1 MNKRIL
7 LTLALALSA
16 LSAFAATP
24 RSVKLDN
31 GLSMNVEV
39 ISESIFRVQISPD
52 KTFPEALLNRYGV
65 VKTDW
70 PEVKVDYEFDAGQ
83 PAGLNETYI
92 FSTGKA
98 TLCIAKANGAVTLK
112 DADGKVVVRDIL
124 FRKPG
129 SPEVRALAEAVID
142 KFGSLVVAKNDGII
156 GDDTNSKNK
165 RDTAE
170 AGDPAHASIISISM
184 EDGERFYGG
193 GSTSREHIQHRGE
206 MLRMWTAYQH
216 TEIPMPFMMSSRGW
230 GIFNNTTRK
239 NHFDVGCTDPER
251 FNIYNTA
258 DVADFYLMLGSDMP
272 SVLDLYTQITGRT
285 YVLPKWAYGFAFGPN
300 MREDQWAILSDAA
313 NFRQMGVPVDLFWL
327 EPQWMEKRYDFS
339 TKKKWNYDRF
349 SPEPYWLQNSMPK
362 KYYPRLFVGKLNSM
376 GIHLGLWLCEEY
388 DHSIIEEDL
397 IAERE
402 GRPQSGLEHW
412 PDHLTTFMDMG
423 IDGFKLDP
431 ARTIDEHPTW
441 SYHNGLT
448 DREMHNLNQVLLV
461 KQIASMTRKHTG
473 KRSWHHYCGGWAG
486 TQHWTAA
493 NSGDNGGGLIA
504 LYDQHN
510 LGMSGFMN
518 LSCDVMSVPRE
529 QEMQGLHFGI
539 FLPWVQVNSWFS
551 MMQPFYYSGVEKEMY
566 KFYVKL
572 RYQFIPYIYSNALE
586 GALTGMPMVR
596 SMPLEFPDDRNCD
609 DMALQYMFG
618 HQYCVSAYSN
628 DIYLPAGEWINV
640 WTDEL
645 VNSKGE
651 VVTRELPYNRAGQFF
666 VRNGAIVPT
675 MPDVEFIGSKPQT
688 DFIIKVYPHGESS
701 FTMYEDD
708 GESYEYENGAISS
721 TLFECSQ
728 SGKNVSIVV
737 NPVQGSYKGMPAA
750 RNYSFEVRCT
760 SKPRK
765 VLVNGTKVKDW
776 TWEDNTLKLSA
787 GKTAVSDKLN
797 LNVQL

>member
-1 MNKRIL
+1 MANPVHKVSL
-7 LTLALALSA
+7 E
-16 LSAFAATP
+16 
-24 RSVKLDN
+24 N
-31 GLSMNVEV
+31 GMTIGVEV
-39 ISESIFRVQISPD
+39 CKGDIFRICISPD
-52 KTFPEALLNRYGV
+52 GQFPEALLNRYGIV
-65 VKTDW
+65 RTDW
-70 PEVKVDYEFDAGQ
+70 PSVGETVNDEGGRFTVSTASAGIVIDKATGAICLKDSKGDSIVREIVFHKGGSAEVK
-83 PAGLNETYI
+83 
-92 FSTGKA
+92 
-98 TLCIAKANGAVTLK
+98 
-112 DADGKVVVRDIL
+112 
-124 FRKPG
+124 
-129 SPEVRALAEAVID
+129 ALAEAVID
-142 KFGSLVVAKNDGII
+142 KFGGLVVAKNDGII
-156 GDDTNSKNK
+156 GDDNNAKNK
-165 RDTAE
+165 RDVAE
-170 AGDPAHASIISISM
+170 AGDPATASIISLSM

-230 GIFNNTTRK
+230 GVFDNTTRK
-239 NHFDVGCTDPER
+239 CHFDVGFTDPDR

-258 DVADFYLMLGSDMP
+258 GTADFYLMAGTDMP

-339 TKKKWNYDRF
+339 TQKRWNYDKF
-349 SPEPYWLQNSMPK
+349 SPEPYWLQDKMPK
-362 KYYPRLFVGKLNSM
+362 KFYPRLFVGKLRSM

-412 PDHLTTFMDMG
+412 PDHLANFMDMG
-423 IDGFKLDP
+423 VDGFKLDP
-431 ARTIDEHPTW
+431 ARTIDEHPSW
-441 SYHNGLT
+441 KYHNGLS
-448 DREMHNLNQVLLV
+448 DKEMHNLNQVLLV
-461 KQIASMTRKHTG
+461 KQVASMTREHTG

-486 TQHWTAA
+486 
-493 NSGDNGGGLIA
+493 S
-504 LYDQHN
+504 QHN
-510 LGMSGFMN
+510 LGNSGFMN

-529 QEMQGLHFGI
+529 QEMQGLHFGV
-539 FLPWVQVNSWFS
+539 FLPWLQVNSWFS

-566 KFYVKL
+566 KFYINL
-572 RYQFIPYIYSNALE
+572 RYRFIPYIYSNALE

-609 DMALQYMFG
+609 DMVFQYMFG
-618 HQYCVSAYSN
+618 RQYCVSAFSN

-640 WTDEL
+640 WTGEL
-645 VNSKGE
+645 VDSKGE
-651 VVTRELPYNRAGQFF
+651 KITCEIPYNRAGQFF

-675 MPDVEFIGSKPQT
+675 QPEVEFIGSKPQT
-688 DFIIKVYPHGESS
+688 DFIIKVYPPGESS

-708 GESYEYENGAISS
+708 GESYAYENGAICS
-721 TLFECSQ
+721 TLFECRQ
-728 SGKNVSIVV
+728 DGKAVDIKV
-737 NPVQGSYKGMPAA
+737 NPVEGTYEGIPDA

-765 VLVNGTKVKDW
+765 VLVNGARTKDW
-776 TWEDNTLKLSA
+776 TWEDNTLKVPAVKTGIRESA
-787 GKTAVSDKLN
+787 N
-797 LNVQL
+797 LKIQL

>member
-1 MNKRIL
+1 MKKNLIIAIL
-7 LTLALALSA
+7 MLAAIPLAA
-16 LSAFAATP
+16 NPA
-24 RSVKLDN
+24 RNVKLDN
-31 GLSMNVEV
+31 GLNINVEV
-39 ISESIFRVQISPD
+39 ISESIFRVQISPNKD
-52 KTFPEALLNRYGV
+52 FPEALLNRYGV

-83 PAGLNETYI
+83 PAGLNETYV

-112 DADGKVVVRDIL
+112 DAAGKVVVRDIL

-129 SPEVRALAEAVID
+129 SPEVKALAEAVID

-441 SYHNGLT
+441 KYHNGLT
-448 DREMHNLNQVLLV
+448 DKEMHNLNQVLLT

-640 WTDEL
+640 WTGEL
-645 VNSKGE
+645 VDSKGE

-776 TWEDNTLKLSA
+776 TWEDNTLKVSA

>member
-1 MNKRIL
+1 MKRFLLIL
-7 LTLALALSA
+7 VSAAAAISALAG
-16 LSAFAATP
+16 TP

-31 GLSMNVEV
+31 GLSLNVEV
-39 ISESIFRVQISPD
+39 ISESIFRVQISPT

-65 VKTDW
+65 VRTDW
-70 PEVKVDYEFDAGQ
+70 PEVETNYEFDAGQ

-92 FSTGKA
+92 FSTPKA

-112 DADGKVVVRDIL
+112 DATGRVVVRDIL
-124 FRKPG
+124 FRRPG

-142 KFGSLVVAKNDGII
+142 KFGGLVVAKNDGII
-156 GDDTNSKNK
+156 GDDNNSKNK

-170 AGDPAHASIISISM
+170 AGIPAQASIISISM

-239 NHFDVGCTDPER
+239 CHFDVGYTDPER

-258 DVADFYLMLGSDMP
+258 DVADFYLMLGTDMP
-272 SVLDLYTQITGRT
+272 SILDLYTQITGRT

-339 TKKKWNYDRF
+339 TQKRWNYDKF
-349 SPEPYWLQNSMPK
+349 SPEPYWLQDKMPK
-362 KYYPRLFVGKLNSM
+362 KFYPRLFVGKLNSM

-402 GRPQSGLEHW
+402 GRAQSGLEHW
-412 PDHLTTFMDMG
+412 PDHLTNFMDMG
-423 IDGFKLDP
+423 VDGFKLDP

-441 SYHNGLT
+441 KYHNGLT
-448 DREMHNLNQVLLV
+448 DKEMHNLNQVLLV
-461 KQIASMTRKHTG
+461 KQVASMTRKHTG

-688 DFIIKVYPHGESS
+688 DFIIKVYPHGDTN

-708 GESYEYENGAISS
+708 GESYDYENGAISS
-721 TLFECSQ
+721 TLFECKQ
-728 SGKNVSIVV
+728 EGKTADITV
-737 NPVQGSYKGMPAA
+737 NPVQGSYKGMPTA

-760 SKPRK
+760 SKPKK
-765 VLVNGTKVKDW
+765 VLVNGTKVKEW
-776 TWEDNTLKLSA
+776 TWENNTLKVSA
-787 GKTAVSDKLN
+787 GKVGIDETCKLRI
-797 LNVQL
+797 QL

>member
-1 MNKRIL
+1 MKKNLIIAIL
-7 LTLALALSA
+7 MLAAIPLAA
-16 LSAFAATP
+16 NP
-24 RSVKLDN
+24 VRSVKLDN
-31 GLSMNVEV
+31 GLNLNVEV
-39 ISESIFRVQISPD
+39 ISESIFRVQISPNKD
-52 KTFPEALLNRYGV
+52 FPEALLNRYGV

-129 SPEVRALAEAVID
+129 SPEVRQLAEAVID

-156 GDDTNSKNK
+156 GDDNNSKNK

-170 AGDPAHASIISISM
+170 AGDPAHASIISMSM

-448 DREMHNLNQVLLV
+448 DKEMHNLNQVLLV

-728 SGKNVSIVV
+728 NGKNVSIVV

-765 VLVNGTKVKDW
+765 VLVNGAKVKDW

>member
-1 MNKRIL
+1 MIKRFLLIL
-7 LTLALALSA
+7 VSAAAAISALAG
-16 LSAFAATP
+16 TP

-31 GLSMNVEV
+31 GLSLNVEV
-39 ISESIFRVQISPD
+39 ISESIFRVQISPT

-65 VKTDW
+65 VRTDW
-70 PEVKVDYEFDAGQ
+70 PEVETNYEFDAGQ

-92 FSTGKA
+92 FSTPKA

-112 DADGKVVVRDIL
+112 DATGRVVVRDIL
-124 FRKPG
+124 FRRPG

-142 KFGSLVVAKNDGII
+142 KFGGLVVAKNDGII
-156 GDDTNSKNK
+156 GDDNNSKNK

-170 AGDPAHASIISISM
+170 AGIPAQASIISISM

-239 NHFDVGCTDPER
+239 CHFDVGYTDPER

-258 DVADFYLMLGSDMP
+258 DVADFYLMLGTDMP
-272 SVLDLYTQITGRT
+272 SILDLYTQITGRT

-339 TKKKWNYDRF
+339 TQKRWNYDKF
-349 SPEPYWLQNSMPK
+349 SPEPYWLQDKMPK
-362 KYYPRLFVGKLNSM
+362 KFYPRLFVGKLNSM

-402 GRPQSGLEHW
+402 GRAQSGLEHW
-412 PDHLTTFMDMG
+412 PDHLTNFMDMG
-423 IDGFKLDP
+423 VDGFKLDP

-441 SYHNGLT
+441 KYHNGLT
-448 DREMHNLNQVLLV
+448 DKEMHNLNQVLLV
-461 KQIASMTRKHTG
+461 KQVASMTRKHTG

-688 DFIIKVYPHGESS
+688 DFIIKVYPHGDTN

-708 GESYEYENGAISS
+708 GESYDYENGAISS
-721 TLFECSQ
+721 TLFECKQ
-728 SGKNVSIVV
+728 EGKTADITV
-737 NPVQGSYKGMPAA
+737 NPVQGSYKGMPTA

-760 SKPRK
+760 SKPKK
-765 VLVNGTKVKDW
+765 VLVNGTKVKEW
-776 TWEDNTLKLSA
+776 TWENNTLKVSA
-787 GKTAVSDKLN
+787 GKVGIDETCKLRI
-797 LNVQL
+797 QL

>member
-129 SPEVRALAEAVID
+129 SPEVKALAEAVID

-448 DREMHNLNQVLLV
+448 DKEMHNLNQVLLV

-640 WTDEL
+640 WTGEL
-645 VNSKGE
+645 VDSKGE

-708 GESYEYENGAISS
+708 GESYDYENGAISS
-721 TLFECSQ
+721 TLFECRQ
-728 SGKNVSIVV
+728 EGKTVEIVA
-737 NPVQGSYKGMPAA
+737 NPVQGSYKGMPES

-765 VLVNGTKVKDW
+765 VMVNGTKVKVW
-776 TWEDNTLKLSA
+776 TWEDNTLKVSA

-797 LNVQL
+797 LIIQL

>member
-7 LTLALALSA
+7 LTLALALST

-156 GDDTNSKNK
+156 GDDNNSKNK

-349 SPEPYWLQNSMPK
+349 SPEPYWLQNTMPK

-448 DREMHNLNQVLLV
+448 DKEMHNLNQVLLV

-737 NPVQGSYKGMPAA
+737 NPVQGSYKGIPSA

>member
-1 MNKRIL
+1 MNKKIL
-7 LTLALALSA
+7 VLLASAVLSI
-16 LSAFAATP
+16 SAFASSP
-24 RSVKLDN
+24 RNVKLDN

-441 SYHNGLT
+441 KYHNGLT
-448 DREMHNLNQVLLV
+448 DKEMHNLNQVLLT

-640 WTDEL
+640 WTGEL
-645 VNSKGE
+645 VDSKGE

-728 SGKNVSIVV
+728 NGKNVSIVV

-765 VLVNGTKVKDW
+765 VLVNGAKVKDW

>member
-1 MNKRIL
+1 MKKNLIIAIL
-7 LTLALALSA
+7 MLAAIPLAA
-16 LSAFAATP
+16 NPA
-24 RSVKLDN
+24 RNVKLDN
-31 GLSMNVEV
+31 GLNINVEV
-39 ISESIFRVQISPD
+39 ISESIFRVQISPNKD
-52 KTFPEALLNRYGV
+52 FPEALLNRYGV

-83 PAGLNETYI
+83 PAGLNETYV

-112 DADGKVVVRDIL
+112 DAAGKVVVRDIL

-129 SPEVRALAEAVID
+129 SPEVKALAEAVID

-441 SYHNGLT
+441 KYHNGLT
-448 DREMHNLNQVLLV
+448 DKEMHNLNQVLLT

-640 WTDEL
+640 WTGEL
-645 VNSKGE
+645 VDSKGE

-675 MPDVEFIGSKPQT
+675 MPDVEFIGNKPQT

-765 VLVNGTKVKDW
+765 VLVNGAKVKDW
-776 TWEDNTLKLSA
+776 TWEDNTLKISA
-787 GKTAVSDKLN
+787 GKTTVSDKLN

>member
-1 MNKRIL
+1 MKKTL
-7 LTLALALSA
+7 LLSLFL
-16 LSAFAATP
+16 LSSVLMTANPVQT
-24 RSVKLDN
+24 VKLDN
-31 GLSMNVEV
+31 GLTVAVEV
-39 ISESIFRVQISPD
+39 CSDAIFHVSISP
-52 KTFPEALLNRYGV
+52 KGSFTEPLLNRYGV

-70 PEVKVDYEFDAGQ
+70 ATVESTFTYDEGQ
-83 PAGLNETYI
+83 PAGLNESYI
-92 FSTGKA
+92 FQTSKG
-98 TLCIAKANGAVTLK
+98 TLTIAKADGVISLK
-112 DADGKVVVRDIL
+112 DASGKVVVQDIL

-129 SPEVRALAEAVID
+129 TPEVRALAEAVID
-142 KFGSLVVAKNDGII
+142 KFGGLVVAKNDGII

-170 AGDPAHASIISISM
+170 AGDPSKASIISLSM
-184 EDGERFYGG
+184 ADGERFYGG

-216 TEIPMPFMMSSRGW
+216 TEIPMPFIMSSRGW

-239 NHFDVGCTDPER
+239 CHFDVGYTDPSR
-251 FNIYNTA
+251 FNIYNTF
-258 DVADFYLMLGSDMP
+258 DEADFYLMIGTDMP

-339 TKKKWNYDRF
+339 TKKKWNYDKF
-349 SPEPYWLQNSMPK
+349 SPEPYWLQDKMPK

-402 GRPQSGLEHW
+402 GRAQSGLEHW

-423 IDGFKLDP
+423 VDGFKLDP

-441 SYHNGLT
+441 KYHNGLT
-448 DREMHNLNQVLLV
+448 DKEMHNLNQVLLV
-461 KQIASMTRKHTG
+461 KQVASMTRKHTG

-618 HQYCVSAYSN
+618 HQYAVSAYSN

-640 WTDEL
+640 WTGEL
-645 VNSKGE
+645 VDSKGE
-651 VVTRELPYNRAGQFF
+651 TVTRELPYNRAGQFF

-675 MPDVEFIGSKPQT
+675 QPDVEFIGSKPQT
-688 DFIIKVYPHGESS
+688 DFIIKVYPHGNTS

-708 GESYEYENGAISS
+708 GESYDYENGAISS

-728 SGKNVSIVV
+728 KGKSATITV
-737 NPVQGSYKGMPAA
+737 NPVQGSYKGMPKA

-760 SKPRK
+760 SKPKK
-765 VLVNGTKVKDW
+765 VVVNGTRTKDW
-776 TWEDNTLKLSA
+776 TWEDNTLKVSA
-787 GKTAVSDKLN
+787 GKVSIKDKTIVNIN
-797 LNVQL
+797 L

>member
-1 MNKRIL
+1 MKRFFLIL
-7 LTLALALSA
+7 AMAACAAITLAAK
-16 LSAFAATP
+16 P
-24 RSVKLDN
+24 VHKIKLDN
-31 GLSMNVEV
+31 GLTMAVEFCKDD
-39 ISESIFRVQISPD
+39 IFRISVSTQD
-52 KTFPEALLNRYGV
+52 SFPEALLNRYGV

-70 PEVKVDYEFDAGQ
+70 GEVKVHTT
-83 PAGLNETYI
+83 GLNETI
-92 FSTGKA
+92 SFKTAKG
-98 TLCIAKANGAVTLK
+98 TLSVALANGAVTLK
-112 DADGKVVVRDIL
+112 DASGKVIVKDIL
-124 FRKPG
+124 FRRPG
-129 SPEVRALAEAVID
+129 SPEVKALAEAVID
-142 KFGSLVVAKNDGII
+142 KFGGLVVAKNDGII

-170 AGDPAHASIISISM
+170 AGDPDHSSIISISM

-239 NHFDVGCTDPER
+239 CHFDVGYTDPER

-258 DVADFYLMLGSDMP
+258 DVADFYLMLGTDMP
-272 SVLDLYTQITGRT
+272 SILDLYTQITGRT

-339 TKKKWNYDRF
+339 TQKRWNYDKF
-349 SPEPYWLQNSMPK
+349 SPEPYWLQDKMPK
-362 KYYPRLFVGKLNSM
+362 KFYPRLFVGKLRSM

-402 GRPQSGLEHW
+402 GRTQSGLEHW
-412 PDHLTTFMDMG
+412 PDHLTNFMDMG
-423 IDGFKLDP
+423 VDGFKLDP
-431 ARTIDEHPTW
+431 ARTIDEHPSW
-441 SYHNGLT
+441 KYYNGLT
-448 DREMHNLNQVLLV
+448 DKEMHNLNQVLLV
-461 KQIASMTRKHTG
+461 KQVASMTRRHTG

-566 KFYVKL
+566 KFYVNL

-618 HQYCVSAYSN
+618 HQYAVSAYSN

-640 WTDEL
+640 WTGEL
-645 VNSKGE
+645 VDSKGE
-651 VVTRELPYNRAGQFF
+651 TVTRELPYNRAGQFF

-675 MPDVEFIGSKPQT
+675 QPEVEFIGSKPQT
-688 DFIIKVYPHGESS
+688 DFIIKVYPHGDSS

-728 SGKNVSIVV
+728 EGKTADITV
-737 NPVQGSYKGMPAA
+737 NPVKGSYKGIPEA
-750 RNYSFEVRCT
+750 RNYAFEVRCT

-765 VLVNGTKVKDW
+765 VLVNGVKTKDW
-776 TWEDNTLKLSA
+776 TWEDNTLKLP
-787 GKTAVSDKLN
+787 AVRTPIGDSLKLKI
-797 LNVQL
+797 QL

>member
-7 LTLALALSA
+7 VLLASAVLSI
-16 LSAFAATP
+16 SAFASSP
-24 RSVKLDN
+24 RNVKLDN

-83 PAGLNETYI
+83 PAGLNETYV

-112 DADGKVVVRDIL
+112 DADGKVVVRNIL

-239 NHFDVGCTDPER
+239 NHFDVGCTNPER

-258 DVADFYLMLGSDMP
+258 DYADFYLMLGSDMP

-441 SYHNGLT
+441 KYHNGLI
-448 DREMHNLNQVLLV
+448 DKEMHNLNQVLLT

-640 WTDEL
+640 WTGEL
-645 VNSKGE
+645 VDSKGE

-708 GESYEYENGAISS
+708 GESYDYENGAISS
-721 TLFECSQ
+721 TLFECNQ

-737 NPVQGSYKGMPAA
+737 NPVKGSYNGMPAA

-776 TWEDNTLKLSA
+776 TWEDNTLNVSA
-787 GKTAVSDKLN
+787 GKVAVSDKLN

>member
-1 MNKRIL
+1 MTRKTVL
-7 LTLALALSA
+7 LAALLLVACLGASA
-16 LSAFAATP
+16 RP
-24 RSVKLDN
+24 VQIIKLDN
-31 GLSMNVEV
+31 GLNMGVEV
-39 ISESIFRVQISPD
+39 CAPGIFHIRVSPRETFSESLM
-52 KTFPEALLNRYGV
+52 TRYGIV
-65 VKTDW
+65 RTDW
-70 PEVKVDYEFDAGQ
+70 PEAEYSLEQ
-83 PAGLNETYI
+83 P
-92 FSTGKA
+92 TGAYVFKTGNGSLTLSKA
-98 TLCIAKANGAVTLK
+98 EGSMTLK
-112 DADGKVVVRDIL
+112 DADGRTVVRRISFL
-124 FRKPG
+124 PSG
-129 SPEVRALAEAVID
+129 SEPVVSLANTINKQFANLSVAV
-142 KFGSLVVAKNDGII
+142 NNGII
-156 GDDTNSKNK
+156 GDDEGKLSGGARLDAGNP
-165 RDTAE
+165 AE
-170 AGDPAHASIISISM
+170 ASLLALSM
-184 EDGERFYGG
+184 EEGERFYGG

-239 NHFDVGCTDPER
+239 NHFDVGCTNPER

-258 DVADFYLMLGSDMP
+258 DYADFYLMLGSDMP

-441 SYHNGLT
+441 KYHNGLI
-448 DREMHNLNQVLLV
+448 DKEMHNLNQVLLT

-640 WTDEL
+640 WTGEL
-645 VNSKGE
+645 VDSKGE

-708 GESYEYENGAISS
+708 GESYDYENGAISS
-721 TLFECSQ
+721 TLFECNQ

-737 NPVQGSYKGMPAA
+737 NPVKGSYNGMPAA

-776 TWEDNTLKLSA
+776 TWEDNTLNVSA
-787 GKTAVSDKLN
+787 GKVAVSDKLN

>member
-1 MNKRIL
+1 MKKALLSAIVIL
-7 LTLALALSA
+7 LSFLTSKAGPTNSFRTD
-16 LSAFAATP
+16 S
-24 RSVKLDN
+24 
-31 GLSMNVEV
+31 GLTIGAELCRDG
-39 ISESIFRVQISPD
+39 IFRIRISQKGD
-52 KTFPEALLNRYGV
+52 FTESLMNRYGV
-65 VKTDW
+65 VRSDW
-70 PEVKVDYEFDAGQ
+70 PEAACTVSET
-83 PAGLNETYI
+83 PAYWLLTGKSASLRIEK
-92 FSTGKA
+92 STGA
-98 TLCIAKANGAVTLK
+98 MSLL
-112 DADGKVVVRDIL
+112 DASGKPVVRQIS
-124 FRKPG
+124 FCGPASK
-129 SPEVRALAEAVID
+129 EVLSLSKVIND
-142 KFGSLVVAKNDGII
+142 KFANMNVVSNGGII
-156 GDDTNSKNK
+156 GDDNGRFSE
-165 RDTAE
+165 RDKAE
-170 AGDPAHASIISISM
+170 SGDPDKASIISLSM

-206 MLRMWTAYQH
+206 LLRMWTTYQH

-239 NHFDVGCTDPER
+239 NHFDVGYTDDTH
-251 FNIYNTA
+251 FNIYNTF
-258 DVADFYLMLGSDMP
+258 DEADFYLMLGSDMP

-285 YVLPKWAYGFAFGPN
+285 YLLPKWAYGFAFGPN

-313 NFRQMGVPVDLFWL
+313 NFRQMDVPVDLFWL

-339 TKKKWNYDRF
+339 TEKKWNYDRF
-349 SPEPYWLQNSMPK
+349 SPEPYWKQEEYPK
-362 KYYPRLFVGKLNSM
+362 KYYPRLFIGKLNSM

-412 PDHLTTFMDMG
+412 PDHLKTFMDMG
-423 IDGFKLDP
+423 VEGFKLDP
-431 ARTIDEHPTW
+431 ARTIDEHTYW
-441 SYHNGLT
+441 NYYNGLS
-448 DREMHNLNQVLLV
+448 DKEMHNINQVLLT

-486 TQHWTAA
+486 SQHWTAA

-510 LGMSGFMN
+510 LGNSGFMN
-518 LSCDVMSVPRE
+518 MSCDVMSVPRE
-529 QEMQGLHFGI
+529 QEMQALHFGI

-566 KFYVKL
+566 RFYVKL
-572 RYQFIPYIYSNALE
+572 RYNLIPYIYSNAIE

-618 HQYCVSAYSN
+618 RQYCVSAFSN

-640 WTDEL
+640 WTGEL
-645 VNSKGE
+645 VRSGGE
-651 VVTRELPYNRAGQFF
+651 TISRELPHNRAGQFF

-708 GESYEYENGAISS
+708 GESYAFEDGAISS
-721 TLFECSQ
+721 TLFECRQ
-728 SGKNVSIVV
+728 DGKTVEITA
-737 NPVQGSYKGMPAA
+737 NPVQGSFEGMPVE
-750 RNYSFEVRCT
+750 RNYSFEIRAL

-765 VLVNGTKVKDW
+765 VMVNGSKIKDW
-776 TWEDNTLKLSA
+776 NWDGSALRISA
-787 GKTAVSDKLN
+787 GKCSIYQKTSVK
-797 LNVQL
+797 VQF

>member
-1 MNKRIL
+1 MKKYLIIAIL
-7 LTLALALSA
+7 MLAAIPLAA
-16 LSAFAATP
+16 NP
-24 RSVKLDN
+24 VRNVKLDN
-31 GLSMNVEV
+31 GLNMNVEV
-39 ISESIFRVQISPD
+39 ISESIFRVQISPNKD
-52 KTFPEALLNRYGV
+52 FPEALLNRYGV

-70 PEVKVDYEFDAGQ
+70 PEVKVDYEADGD
-83 PAGLNETYI
+83 YV

-124 FRKPG
+124 FRRPG
-129 SPEVRALAEAVID
+129 SPEVKALAEAVID

-170 AGDPAHASIISISM
+170 AGDPDHASIISISM

-258 DVADFYLMLGSDMP
+258 DFADFYLMLGSDMP

-441 SYHNGLT
+441 KYHNGLT
-448 DREMHNLNQVLLV
+448 DKEMHNLNQVLLT

-640 WTDEL
+640 WTGEL
-645 VNSKGE
+645 VDSKGE

-708 GESYEYENGAISS
+708 GESYDYENGAISS
-721 TLFECSQ
+721 TLFECNQ

-737 NPVQGSYKGMPAA
+737 NPVEGSYNGMPAA

-776 TWEDNTLKLSA
+776 TWEDNTLNVSA
-787 GKTAVSDKLN
+787 GKVAVSDKLN

>member
-65 VKTDW
+65 VRTDW
-70 PEVKVDYEFDAGQ
+70 PEVKTDFEFDAGQ
-83 PAGLNETYI
+83 PAGLNETYV
-92 FSTGKA
+92 FSTSKA
-98 TLCIAKANGAVTLK
+98 TLCVAKANGAVTLK
-112 DADGKVVVRDIL
+112 DASGKVVVRDIL
-124 FRKPG
+124 FRRPG
-129 SPEVRALAEAVID
+129 SPEVRKLAEAVID

-156 GDDTNSKNK
+156 GDDTNNKNK

-251 FNIYNTA
+251 FNIYNTT

-441 SYHNGLT
+441 KYHNGLT
-448 DREMHNLNQVLLV
+448 DKEMHNLNQVLLT

-640 WTDEL
+640 WTGEL
-645 VNSKGE
+645 VDSRGE

-728 SGKNVSIVV
+728 NGKAADITV
-737 NPVQGSYKGMPAA
+737 NPVQGSYKGMPEA

-776 TWEDNTLKLSA
+776 TWEDNTLKVSA
-787 GKTAVSDKLN
+787 GKVGTDQTCKLRI
-797 LNVQL
+797 QL